1 MNHPNGC
8 KICGGFGIASTDRR
22 IESVVKQCYVSLIQA
37 FFLDGHAKTQGKKTQ
52 GFTKTQGKFP
62 PKTQGIGGFPPYFQQ
77 NSRYRRFLR
86 LPERV
91 GEQK

>member
-1 MNHPNGC
+1 MRQEHVLCGLRHSC
-8 KICGGFGIASTDRR
+8 KNFD
-22 IESVVKQCYVSLIQA
+22 SVA
-37 FFLDGHAKTQGKKTQ
+37 FNTGFFLDGHAKTQGKKTQ